1 MSQRNDNNSLYY
13 VEPLVIINTSNATGI
28 TTGACIIYGG
38 LSASGNT
45 YIGGNAVISGGLTAG
60 SFNVNNLQATNITT
74 TNLRAGSATLGS
86 LNVTGAST
94 LSGNLTVNGPGLR
107 IPTGNIATRPAVPE
121 AGHVRY
127 NTETSQF
134 EGYGPGSAWGSLG
147 GVVDIAQTTKILAS
161 ATPSTTDGNLY
172 FYTVGSERMRVNSEG
187 NVGIGTSNASYK
199 LDIAGTLRANGGD
212 ITVGTLNLTSTNIA
226 LGANTASMSAQGTDG
241 IAIGNNAGL
250 SGQLDFAI
258 AIGSNAGVDTQQAN
272 TVAIGNQAG
281 YEGQNASS
289 VAIGYHAGNLYQGG
303 DSIAMGTS
311 AGNYYQQ
318 GLAIAVGSA
327 AGSYWQGYQSIAMG
341 NGAGNNWQGNSAVA
355 VGTNAGNNSQ
365 GSNAVA
371 MGNAAGNLT
380 QGTDAIAIGSAA
392 GNSWQGE
399 SAVAIGKQAGNTSQG
414 NFAVAVGYV
423 AGYDGQGLSAVAIG
437 NNAGTTSQGN
447 SAVAVGFAAG
457 QISQGSSSVAV
468 GNNSG
473 QNYQGLNAVA
483 IGNIAGQNSQ
493 GSNAVAIGSNAGTTN
508 QNTNAI
514 AIGINAGTTNQ
525 GAAATAIGINAG
537 TTNQGAA
544 ATAIGVNAGSNS
556 QGTFAVAVGSS
567 AGNSFQSAW
576 AVAIGRNSGN
586 TSQGS
591 QAVAIGS
598 AAGQTLQGGQAV
610 AIGGNTGTTS
620 QGASS
625 VAIGPNCATN
635 AQGSASVA
643 VGTNSGNYQG
653 TYATAI
659 GPLAGSVSQ
668 GNYAVA
674 IGTEAG
680 RTSQHTNS
688 IVINANSSALN
699 SATAGAFYVSSVRN
713 VTQANLLAYDTT
725 LKEITYFSLSN
736 FTTSNLVATNIS
748 TSTLIAT
755 SGSFG
760 TVSSTLISGTTYT
773 GANMSLSG
781 NLNVGGTLT
790 VVNITST
797 NLVETNITAGSIL
810 ATTLR
815 AGDITTGNISINIDG
830 YGINFSSGKIIKQ
843 SGDGMYI
850 IPPTDGNLGDSVGG
864 IKFRN
869 AANGSTAMQIFGN
882 GTLRVTT
889 AISSASLF
897 GANSTI
903 TNMVATTL
911 TSGAMVITGGS
922 LNATFNSNI
931 IGNIF
936 TTGGNVGIGQGNPSS
951 TLSIFNGG
959 MNVGGVNS
967 IITQGA
973 HIQWNRSA
981 GEGESWIINQKGMGG
996 VSSGIRFGTSN
1007 TTNNVIEWMRIID
1020 NGNVGINNTSPTY
1033 KLDITG
1039 TLRATGGDITTATL
1053 LATTS
1058 LSAPGNSNTVGSIFT
1073 TGGNVGVGTVVPSA
1087 KLDVAGTL
1095 RAGGEI
1101 TAAGDGT
1108 GISFYL
1114 GRIYKAGGAGLRIV
1128 AGNGD
1133 TVFTNTGN
1141 NFTTMSIAEDGVLS
1155 VTTRVTSANMAAGS
1169 ITSGT
1174 LRVNTVNMT
1183 PSVGDIASELT
1194 FTAGNG
1200 VTSASNITGL
1210 SFSNAIVRGF
1220 NALLTSTVVRT
1231 TGGNLYANYEL
1242 KGVQQANGWILNS
1255 SFIGDNTGVT
1265 FSINT
1270 SGNVQYTSTS
1280 LANFTS
1286 NTLKFKA
1293 NTTSI

>member
-45 YIGGNAVISGGLTAG
+45 YIGGNAVVSGGLTAG

-107 IPTGNIATRPAVPE
+107 IPTGNIATRPVVPE

-161 ATPSTTDGNLY
+161 ASPSTTDGNLY
-172 FYTVGSERMRVNSEG
+172 FYTVGSERMRVNSAG

-199 LDIAGTLRANGGD
+199 LDIAGTLRATGGD

-226 LGANTASMSAQGTDG
+226 LGANSASMSAQGTDG

-355 VGTNAGNNSQ
+355 VGTNAGNTSQ
-365 GSNAVA
+365 GSYTVAMGSGAGQTSQGEGAVA
-371 MGNAAGNLT
+371 MGLNSGNNS
-380 QGTDAIAIGSAA
+380 QG
-392 GNSWQGE
+392 NN
-399 SAVAIGKQAGNTSQG
+399 AVAIGLGAGNTFQGNNALAMGVNAGQINQGLLAIALGADAGNTSQG
-414 NFAVAVGYV
+414 EGAVAVGTNAGGSSQGTESV
-423 AGYDGQGLSAVAIG
+423 AVGTNAGSTSQGVNAVAMGYIAGQTSQGDAAVAIG
-437 NNAGTTSQGN
+437 SDAGQTSQGSGAVALGVHAGN
-447 SAVAVGFAAG
+447 SMQGGDAVAVGAYAG
-457 QISQGSSSVAV
+457 NISQGSEAVAV
-468 GNNSG
+468 GNNAG
-473 QNYQGLNAVA
+473 QTSQGIGSIALGINAGNTFQGASAVA
-483 IGNIAGQNSQ
+483 LGANAGNTSQ
-493 GSNAVAIGSNAGTTN
+493 GSNAVAIGNL
-508 QNTNAI
+508 
-514 AIGINAGTTNQ
+514 
-525 GAAATAIGINAG
+525 
-537 TTNQGAA
+537 
-544 ATAIGVNAGSNS
+544 
-556 QGTFAVAVGSS
+556 
-567 AGNSFQSAW
+567 
-576 AVAIGRNSGN
+576 
-586 TSQGS
+586 
-591 QAVAIGS
+591 
-598 AAGQTLQGGQAV
+598 AGQ
-610 AIGGNTGTTS
+610 
-620 QGASS
+620 
-625 VAIGPNCATN
+625 
-635 AQGSASVA
+635 
-643 VGTNSGNYQG
+643 
-653 TYATAI
+653 
-659 GPLAGSVSQ
+659 
-668 GNYAVA
+668 
-674 IGTEAG
+674 
-680 RTSQHTNS
+680 TSQHTNS
-688 IVINANSSALN
+688 IILNANSTALN
-699 SATAGAFYVSSVRN
+699 SGTAGAFYVSSVRN

-725 LKEITYFSLSN
+725 SKEVSYFSLSN
-736 FTTSNLVATNIS
+736 ITTSNLVATNIS

-755 SGSFG
+755 RGSFG

-815 AGDITTGNISINIDG
+815 ASTGITTGSIHVSADSAGIHFFGGGRIFKQGDDG
-830 YGINFSSGKIIKQ
+830 IH
-843 SGDGMYI
+843 I
-850 IPPTDGNLGDSVGG
+850 IPSTDGNPADGIGG
-864 IKFRN
+864 IKFKN
-869 AANGSTAMQIFGN
+869 AANNSTTMQVFGN
-882 GTLRVTT
+882 GTLNVTT
-889 AISSASLF
+889 SVSSASLF
-897 GANSTI
+897 GANSSI
-903 TNMVATTL
+903 TNLRTTTL

-922 LNATFNSNI
+922 LNATFNSNTVGSI
-931 IGNIF
+931 FTTGGNVGVGTVTPSAKLSVNGNINATGEIVASGDGTGITFHIGRIYKQGGAGLRIVSGAADTVFTNYTNNFTTMSIADDGILSVTTRVSSANMAAGSITSGAMVITGGSLNATFNSNIVGNIF
-936 TTGGNVGIGQGNPSS
+936 TTGGNVGIGQGNPS
-951 TLSIFNGG
+951 TALSIFNGG

-996 VSSGIRFGTSN
+996 VNSGIRFGTSN
-1007 TTNNVIEWMRIID
+1007 TTNNVTEWMRIIE

-1058 LSAPGNSNTVGSIFT
+1058 ISSASIQGTNSTITNAVHT
-1073 TGGNVGVGTVVPSA
+1073 T
-1087 KLDVAGTL
+1087 L
-1095 RAGGEI
+1095 
-1101 TAAGDGT
+1101 
-1108 GISFYL
+1108 
-1114 GRIYKAGGAGLRIV
+1114 
-1128 AGNGD
+1128 
-1133 TVFTNTGN
+1133 
-1141 NFTTMSIAEDGVLS
+1141 
-1155 VTTRVTSANMAAGS
+1155 
-1169 ITSGT
+1169 TSGT

-1194 FTAGNG
+1194 FAAGNG

-1242 KGVQQANGWILNS
+1242 KGIQQANGWILNS
-1255 SFIGDNTGVT
+1255 SFMGDNTGVT

-1270 SGNVQYTSTS
+1270 AGNVQYTSTS
-1280 LANFTS
+1280 LGNFTS

-1293 NTTSI
+1293 STTSI